1 LAAAEATVLPDR
13 GPLEPTLT
21 ADDSG
26 CADVPLEETEH
37 PEGLAASG
45 GEGSMSQACWV
56 ALCGVDAALRS
67 LRGDCPAGVQVLGVI
82 RLMPPSSSA
91 ECVLVPGD
99 FLLRR
104 SWTACS
110 ALRKLVPEFSVFG
123 SAVLRMLS
131 FGLAEGVL
139 PCTGI

>member
-1 LAAAEATVLPDR
+1 MAAAEATVLPDR

-37 PEGLAASG
+37 AEGLAASG

-56 ALCGVDAALRS
+56 ALCGVDAANRS
-67 LRGDCPAGVQVLGVI
+67 LRGDPAGVRVLGVI

-91 ECVLVPGD
+91 
-99 FLLRR
+99 
-104 SWTACS
+104 
-110 ALRKLVPEFSVFG
+110 
-123 SAVLRMLS
+123 
-131 FGLAEGVL
+131 
-139 PCTGI
+139 